1 MLKGK
6 NVLLAI
12 SAGIAAYKSAFLC
25 RLLIKKG
32 ANVKVLMTPHSA
44 NFITPLTFSTL
55 SKNPVY
61 VDYFDEKDGSWN
73 NHVELAKW
81 ADFFLLAPA
90 TANTLSK
97 MANGLCDN
105 VLLATYLSM
114 SNPVFIAPA
123 MDLDMYQHP
132 AVRENL
138 LKLESFG
145 HHIIP
150 AEKGELASGL
160 EGEGRMAEP
169 TNIIAFLE
177 QKLSSHSKLNGKK
190 ILITAGPTYE
200 AIDPV
205 RFLGNRSSGKM
216 GYALAKAAI
225 SLGAEVILVSGP
237 SNQEVPKGL
246 AQFKRVESADE
257 MFQAVKEQQQDAEI
271 IIMSAAV
278 SDYAPASQANQ
289 KIKKSAELLKL
300 ELKKNTDILHWLG
313 ENKIEGQKLIGFALE
328 TENEEEH
335 AKEKLKRKKL
345 DMIVLNSL
353 KHEGAGFNSETNQ
366 VTFFFD
372 NGEAKAFP
380 LKDKSVVASDILNE
394 LQQFYD

>member
-6 NVLLAI
+6 NVLLAV

-61 VDYFDEKDGSWN
+61 LDYFDEKDGSWN

-132 AVRENL
+132 AIKDNL
-138 LKLESFG
+138 RKLESFG
-145 HHIIP
+145 HFIIP
-150 AEKGELASGL
+150 AESGELASGL
-160 EGEGRMAEP
+160 DGEGRMPEP
-169 TNIIAFLE
+169 ANIIAFLE
-177 QKLSSHSKLNGKK
+177 QKLNPNSKLSGKK

-200 AIDPV
+200 VIDPV

-216 GYALAKAAI
+216 GYALAKEAI
-225 SLGAEVILVSGP
+225 NLGAEVSLISGP
-237 SNQEVPKGL
+237 SSLKPPAGL
-246 AQFKRVESADE
+246 AQFKEVESADE
-257 MFQAVKEQQQDAEI
+257 MFHAVKELQQESEI

-278 SDYAPASQANQ
+278 SDYAPVSQANQ
-289 KIKKSAELLKL
+289 KIKKSSELLKL
-300 ELKKNTDILHWLG
+300 ELKKNPDILHWLG
-313 ENKIEGQKLIGFALE
+313 KNKRKGQKLIGFALE

-353 KHEGAGFNSETNQ
+353 KHNGAGFNSATNQ
-366 VTFFFD
+366 VTFFF
-372 NGEAKAFP
+372 NKKEAKAFT
-380 LKDKSVVASDILNE
+380 LKDKSQVAKDILNE
-394 LQQFYD
+394 IQQFYA

>member
-1 MLKGK
+1 MLQGK
-6 NVLLAI
+6 NVLLAV
-12 SAGIAAYKSAFLC
+12 SAGIAAYKSVFLC

-61 VDYFDEKDGSWN
+61 LDYFDEKDGSWN

-132 AVRENL
+132 AIKDNL
-138 LKLESFG
+138 KKLESFG
-145 HHIIP
+145 HSIIP

-169 TNIIAFLE
+169 EHIITYLE
-177 QKLSSHSKLNGKK
+177 GKLNSRSPLKGKR

-216 GYALAKAAI
+216 GYALASEAMK
-225 SLGAEVILVSGP
+225 LGADVHLISGP
-237 SNQEVPKGL
+237 SKLDQLKGL
-246 AQFKRVESADE
+246 ASFSAVESAEE
-257 MFQAVKEQQQDAEI
+257 MFKSVKDLQEEAEI

-278 SDYAPASQANQ
+278 SDYSPITQANQ
-289 KIKKSAELLKL
+289 KIKKSSEKL
-300 ELKKNTDILHWLG
+300 GIELKKNPDILQWLG
-313 ENKIEGQKLIGFALE
+313 ENKKEGQKLIGFALE
-328 TENEEEH
+328 THEEEKH
-335 AKEKLKRKKL
+335 AKDKLKRKKL

-353 KHEGAGFNSETNQ
+353 NDQGAGFDSAKNQ
-366 VTFFFD
+366 VTLFFKKQ
-372 NGEAKAFP
+372 EAKSFP
-380 LKDKSVVASDILNE
+380 LKDKSLVARDILNE
-394 LQQFYD
+394 IQQFYD